1 MDHFFTIDKPAVAEF
16 KDRGSTFIA
25 YAFHIETTIDFKGN
39 LKELKKINPKA
50 AHHCFAYRIGF
61 DGNNFRVSDDGE
73 PAGTAG
79 KIILAQIDSRKLTNI
94 LVVVVRYFG
103 GTLLG
108 IPGLINAYRT
118 ASVLALQLTPIVQK
132 QVEVNYKLTFDY
144 TNLNNVMVITKQFN
158 CTVIKQ
164 EIQLFC
170 SITVGIS
177 KRSLMEVLNAFKEL
191 PGVEIATEI

>member
-1 MDHFFTIDKPAVAEF
+1 MDHFFTINKPAEAEF

-25 YAFHIETTIDFKGN
+25 YAFPIGISDDFKHH
-39 LKELKKINPKA
+39 LKELKKTHPKA
-50 AHHCFAYRIGF
+50 AHHCFAYRIGL

-79 KIILAQIDSRKLTNI
+79 KPILAQIDTRNLTNI

-118 ASVLALQLTPIVQK
+118 TTALALQLTPNIK
-132 QVEVNYKLTFDY
+132 RQVEITHKLNFAY
-144 TNLNNVMVITKQFN
+144 TNMNEVMTIIKQFN
-158 CTVIKQ
+158 CTIIHQ
-164 EIQLFC
+164 EMQLFC
-170 SITVGIS
+170 TATIGVP
-177 KRSLMEVLNAFKEL
+177 KKNLAEVLNAFKQLYE
-191 PGVEIATEI
+191 VEVERL